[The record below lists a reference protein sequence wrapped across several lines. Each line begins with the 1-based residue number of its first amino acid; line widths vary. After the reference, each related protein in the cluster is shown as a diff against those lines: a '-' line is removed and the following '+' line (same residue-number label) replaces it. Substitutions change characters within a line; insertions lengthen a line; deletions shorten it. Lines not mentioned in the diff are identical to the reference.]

1 MDLPDAHPEPE
12 MPDNVVN
19 MKATASEKMHLPDL
33 DLSEIRA
40 NAQRA
45 ANLLKSMG
53 NPARLMVLC
62 QLTGGEKSVGEL
74 ERAVPMSQSALSQ
87 HLALLRMR
95 NLVKTRRS
103 GQSIYYS
110 LAGVEASSILA
121 TLYDLFCAK
130 PSATAAPRRRK
141 TNKQSA

>member
-1 MDLPDAHPEPE
+1 MDLPDAHPEPHIDE
-12 MPDNVVN
+12 NVVN
-19 MKATASEKMHLPDL
+19 MKSTASGKIHLPDL

-40 NAQRA
+40 NAGRA

-130 PSATAAPRRRK
+130 SASAAAPRRRK
-141 TNKQSA
+141 IKGQSA

>member
-1 MDLPDAHPEPE
+1 MPDAHPEPKIPE
-12 MPDNVVN
+12 NVVN
-19 MKATASEKMHLPDL
+19 MKASASEKRLPPDL
-33 DLSEIRA
+33 DLSEMRA
-40 NAQRA
+40 NALRA

-62 QLTGGEKSVGEL
+62 QLAAGEKSVGDL

-95 NLVKTRRS
+95 NLVKTRRA

-110 LAGVEASSILA
+110 LAGVEASAILA

-130 PSATAAPRRRK
+130 QSAVAAAPRRLK
-141 TNKQSA
+141 TNKQAA

>member
-1 MDLPDAHPEPE
+1 MDSRDVHPEPKMHE
-12 MPDNVVN
+12 NVVN
-19 MKATASEKMHLPDL
+19 MKSAASEKMPSPDM

-62 QLTGGEKSVGEL
+62 QLTTGEKSVGEL

-95 NLVKTRRS
+95 NLVKTRRA

-121 TLYDLFCAK
+121 ALYDLFCAK
-130 PSATAAPRRRK
+130 SSAAAAPRRHK
-141 TNKQSA
+141 TGKQAV